1 MPRLHAVVGTLAL
14 ALSAVAALPARADAL
29 SQEQL
34 QAAARVFTGTA
45 QCEFKQQVSL
55 TAVAGQ
61 PGHFRLAFKNA
72 HYDMVPVETS
82 TGAVRLEDARAGV
95 VWLQIPAKSMLL
107 NSRLG
112 HRMLDDC
119 RQAEQVAVA
128 QGGHQLGLTTA
139 TSR

>member
-1 MPRLHAVVGTLAL
+1 MPRLHAAVGTLAL
-14 ALSAVAALPARADAL
+14 ALSAVAALPARADVL
-29 SQEQL
+29 SQGQL
-34 QAAARVFTGTA
+34 QVAAHVFTGTA

-55 TAVAGQ
+55 TAIAGE

-119 RQAEQVAVA
+119 RQVQQDAVVPA
-128 QGGHQLGLTTA
+128 THELGLTTA
-139 TSR
+139 AR

>member
-1 MPRLHAVVGTLAL
+1 MSRLHAVVGTLAL
-14 ALSAVAALPARADAL
+14 AVSAGATLPARADVL
-29 SQEQL
+29 SQGQL
-34 QAAARVFTGTA
+34 QVAAHVFTGTA

-55 TAVAGQ
+55 TAMNGQ

-82 TGAVRLEDARAGV
+82 TGAVRLEDAHAGV

-139 TSR
+139 TAR

>member
-1 MPRLHAVVGTLAL
+1 MPRLSAVTATLAL
-14 ALSAVAALPARADAL
+14 SLSALCALPARAEVL
-29 SQEQL
+29 SAGQL
-34 QAAARVFTGTA
+34 AAAARVFTGTA
-45 QCEFKQQVSL
+45 QCEFKQHVSL

-82 TGAVRLEDARAGV
+82 TGAVRLEDARAGM

-119 RQAEQVAVA
+119 RQMQQDAVVPA
-128 QGGHQLGLTTA
+128 THELGLTTA
-139 TSR
+139 AR